1 MNHPYINIEMRGR
14 VTRTLFGPV
23 ENWHIWR
30 AGPSE
35 NQPQAGLEYV
45 RVDINLRSC
54 HMGINHHM
62 IEIN

>member
-1 MNHPYINIEMRGR
+1 VNHPYINIEMRGR

-35 NQPQAGLEYV
+35 NQPQATENRMADSKWIRIRTCG
-45 RVDINLRSC
+45 
-54 HMGINHHM
+54 H
-62 IEIN
+62 